1 MNVRPDNTTV
11 IPTPTVPT
19 SKDHLIVRVNQV
31 IKEMAHFAQVRNI
44 HEYRCSKGTVTR
56 CNFSCNLQRN
66 STLKRC

>member
-44 HEYRCSKGTVTR
+44 REYRCSESIEDLTQYQGDK
-56 CNFSCNLQRN
+56 LE
-66 STLKRC
+66 

>member
-11 IPTPTVPT
+11 IQTPTVPT

-44 HEYRCSKGTVTR
+44 HKYIDVAKV
-56 CNFSCNLQRN
+56 
-66 STLKRC
+66 